1 MQPNLQGGGHDSR
14 RSDDRG
20 RGLHHPDDRNGRV
33 PKRRS
38 PPTQTVTI
46 SSSWPALTIPA
57 DVQNIAVFYPQSS
70 NWDFSEAYHRLEGAV
85 FQLKTYR
92 SKLIIVDR
100 FNLPTVIRE
109 LRFQTGGAVTDDRA
123 VHIGRILGVD
133 SVLIYSIEGPTLR
146 DRFMARRLSLVRPI
160 TITTKIIRVES
171 AEVVY
176 HDVVVAKM
184 EDNGYG
190 ERWLFDNNEY
200 PQLSREALERSI
212 KQTVVDLQRAF
223 Q

>member
-1 MQPNLQGGGHDSR
+1 M
-14 RSDDRG
+14 
-20 RGLHHPDDRNGRV
+20 
-33 PKRRS
+33 
-38 PPTQTVTI
+38 
-46 SSSWPALTIPA
+46 
-57 DVQNIAVFYPQSS
+57 
-70 NWDFSEAYHRLEGAV
+70 
-85 FQLKTYR
+85 
-92 SKLIIVDR
+92 
-100 FNLPTVIRE
+100 
-109 LRFQTGGAVTDDRA
+109 
-123 VHIGRILGVD
+123 
-133 SVLIYSIEGPTLR
+133 LIYSIEGPTLR